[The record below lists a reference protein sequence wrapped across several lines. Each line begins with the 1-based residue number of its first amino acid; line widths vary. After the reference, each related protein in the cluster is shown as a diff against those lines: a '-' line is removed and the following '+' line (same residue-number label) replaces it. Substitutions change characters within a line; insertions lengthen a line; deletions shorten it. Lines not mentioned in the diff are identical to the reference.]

1 MVTADNSGNVKGYV
15 KNTDVIVPAREDKHL
30 NVGAAVGNGT
40 LTVIRDMGLKE
51 PYVGQV
57 ELHSGEIADD
67 LTYYFAESEQV
78 PSSVG
83 LGVLL
88 SKENTVRHAGG
99 FIVQLMPGAEEGVIS
114 RLEQNIAGLPYVTEL
129 LQRGLDPEGILKEVL
144 YGFDIDMNGR
154 SEVRFH
160 CNCSRDR
167 VERALMLLGKK
178 ELDEIIADGETIEL
192 KCEFCNKAY
201 NFSINDLKKIREST
215 LKK

>member
-1 MVTADNSGNVKGYV
+1 M
-15 KNTDVIVPAREDKHL
+15 
-30 NVGAAVGNGT
+30 
-40 LTVIRDMGLKE
+40 
-51 PYVGQV
+51 
-57 ELHSGEIADD
+57 
-67 LTYYFAESEQV
+67 
-78 PSSVG
+78 
-83 LGVLL
+83 
-88 SKENTVRHAGG
+88 
-99 FIVQLMPGAEEGVIS
+99 
-114 RLEQNIAGLPYVTEL
+114 
-129 LQRGLDPEGILKEVL
+129 L